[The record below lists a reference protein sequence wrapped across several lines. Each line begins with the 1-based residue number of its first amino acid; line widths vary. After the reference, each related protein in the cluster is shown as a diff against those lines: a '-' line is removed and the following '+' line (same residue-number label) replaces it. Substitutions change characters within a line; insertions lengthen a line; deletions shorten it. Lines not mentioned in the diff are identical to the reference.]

1 VTTRTAVAEIA
12 HDPPEFPRFFARHR
26 PCKFHLNRHIR
37 RIWEMAHMDMQVIAI
52 AARRLVVPALFAGI
66 TALGITGFAP
76 DAAARDTSARMMA
89 SRSMPSHT
97 AAHAATFRTASPQA
111 APARRSGA
119 ASGTYSQRTSETGG
133 TATVSP
139 NQLKRYS
146 RFNESRH

>member
-1 VTTRTAVAEIA
+1 
-12 HDPPEFPRFFARHR
+12 
-26 PCKFHLNRHIR
+26 
-37 RIWEMAHMDMQVIAI
+37 MAMQVIAI

-66 TALGITGFAP
+66 TALGITGFAS

-111 APARRSGA
+111 SSARRTGA
-119 ASGTYSQRTSETGG
+119 ASGTYSQRSSETGG
-133 TATVSP
+133 TATVSS
-139 NQLKRYS
+139 NQLKKYS

>member
-1 VTTRTAVAEIA
+1 M
-12 HDPPEFPRFFARHR
+12 
-26 PCKFHLNRHIR
+26 L
-37 RIWEMAHMDMQVIAI
+37 IAI

-76 DAAARDTSARMMA
+76 DAAARDTAPRMV

-97 AAHAATFRTASPQA
+97 AAHAAAFRSASPQA
-111 APARRSGA
+111 ASTHSTGA
-119 ASGTYSQRTSETGG
+119 ATGTYSQRSSESGG
-133 TATVSP
+133 TASVSP

>member
-1 VTTRTAVAEIA
+1 
-12 HDPPEFPRFFARHR
+12 
-26 PCKFHLNRHIR
+26 
-37 RIWEMAHMDMQVIAI
+37 MDMQVIAI

>member
-1 VTTRTAVAEIA
+1 
-12 HDPPEFPRFFARHR
+12 
-26 PCKFHLNRHIR
+26 
-37 RIWEMAHMDMQVIAI
+37 MDMQVIAI

-76 DAAARDTSARMMA
+76 DASARETAAMMS

-97 AAHAATFRTASPQA
+97 SAHAAAFRTSTPQA
-111 APARRSGA
+111 SAHRTSV
-119 ASGTYSQRTSETGG
+119 ASGTYSQRTSESGG

>member
-1 VTTRTAVAEIA
+1 
-12 HDPPEFPRFFARHR
+12 
-26 PCKFHLNRHIR
+26 
-37 RIWEMAHMDMQVIAI
+37 MDMQVIAI

-76 DAAARDTSARMMA
+76 DAAARDTAARMMA

-97 AAHAATFRTASPQA
+97 GAHAATFRTASPRVEQA
-111 APARRSGA
+111 SARKMGA
-119 ASGTYSQRTSETGG
+119 ASSTYSQRTSESGG
-133 TATVSP
+133 TATVSS